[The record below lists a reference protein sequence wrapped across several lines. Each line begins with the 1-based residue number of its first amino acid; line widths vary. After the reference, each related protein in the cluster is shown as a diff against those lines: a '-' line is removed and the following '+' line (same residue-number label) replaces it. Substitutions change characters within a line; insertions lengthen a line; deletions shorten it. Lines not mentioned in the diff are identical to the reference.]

1 MATPTFFNSFT
12 ENLAEEFHNF
22 ESDTLQLALTNVVP
36 VVTNTVLTNITEVP
50 YTNCSSRVLTGVTCT
65 QSSGT
70 TTVDANS
77 LTLTASGGT
86 VGPFR
91 YVVLFNQTSALD
103 ELICWYDYGSS
114 ITLQD
119 TETFDFTVSTNL
131 FTIATA

>member
-22 ESDTLQLALTNVVP
+22 ESDTLQLALTNVLP